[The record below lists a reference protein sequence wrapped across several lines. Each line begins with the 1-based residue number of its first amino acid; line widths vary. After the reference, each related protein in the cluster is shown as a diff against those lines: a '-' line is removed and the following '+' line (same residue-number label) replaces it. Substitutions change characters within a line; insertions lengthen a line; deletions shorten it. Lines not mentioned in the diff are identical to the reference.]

1 MVNTEKTLQSHEQM
15 ITTVIAHHFNQTPK
29 SVMRIAIGICNK
41 VYNVGLNE
49 IEVIV
54 RLSPVDKFLMGSHD
68 HIPKFKALGIKVPD
82 ILFEDYKK
90 ILIPF
95 SYQIQ
100 NKIEGK
106 DLGNVIET
114 LTDEQLRKLAKE
126 IAVIFQKVKTLPAN
140 NQFGGIVK

>member
-1 MVNTEKTLQSHEQM
+1 M
-15 ITTVIAHHFNQTPK
+15 INTVIAYHFNQTPK
-29 SVMRIAIGICNK
+29 FVMRVAIGICNE
-41 VYNVGLNE
+41 VYHVGLDKS
-49 IEVIV
+49 EVIV

-82 ILFEDYKK
+82 ILFEDYNKK
-90 ILIPF
+90 LIPL

-114 LTDEQLRKLAKE
+114 LTDEQ
-126 IAVIFQKVKTLPAN
+126 
-140 NQFGGIVK
+140 